1 MKREMGQ
8 QLSFHIITFGCQMNK
23 SRSEHL
29 SYLLSR
35 EGFIPVTNPEES
47 DILVFNT
54 CAVREHAVERATN
67 AINQMVLKISSQKGK
82 VPTVVVCGCMS
93 ELFQKELAQK
103 IPSAKIFVGT
113 QKWNLI
119 PILLK
124 ETLLTE
130 TKNFLFEREEN
141 HVPFLESGYLR
152 EEGIS
157 AYLPITYGCDNF
169 CSYCVVPYVT
179 GRQRSKP
186 EELVLKEFG
195 EILENGF
202 REIVLLGQNVNSY
215 GKDLVGKPTFEHL
228 LERIEQRFGR
238 EKIWVRFITSH
249 PKDMRKDI
257 VKKVK
262 ESHIICPYFH
272 FPLQAGSDRILALM
286 NRGYTQKEYLEMAD
300 FIRNSFA
307 DVGIGTD
314 IIVGFPGETEEDFWE
329 TLKVVERVQFD
340 VAYTYI
346 YSPRPRTA
354 ASSFQDD
361 VPQKVKEERLAILN
375 NVLRN
380 IHLQKIRQ
388 RIGEEVEVLLEKGEE
403 KHFLARTQSNLR
415 VLVKKETRLEVGNW
429 VTIKLRSL
437 HGNKIEG
444 EVYGSE

>member
-1 MKREMGQ
+1 MKRETGQ
-8 QLSFHIITFGCQMNK
+8 QFSFRIITFGCQMNK

-35 EGFIPVTNPEES
+35 EGFIPVTNPEEA

-67 AINQMVLKISSQKGK
+67 AINQMVIKVSSRKGK
-82 VPTVVVCGCMS
+82 VPTVAVCGCMS

-103 IPSAKIFVGT
+103 IPLAKIFVGT

-119 PILLK
+119 PVLIR
-124 ETLLTE
+124 ETLVTE
-130 TKNFLFEREEN
+130 GKKFLFEREEN
-141 HVPFLESGYLR
+141 NVPFLEIGYLR
-152 EEGIS
+152 ESKIS

-186 EELVLKEFG
+186 EELILQEFRD
-195 EILENGF
+195 ILENGF

-215 GKDLVGKPTFEHL
+215 GKDLTGKPTFEHL
-228 LERIEQRFGR
+228 LERIEQCFGK

-257 VKKVK
+257 IEKVK
-262 ESHIICPYFH
+262 ESHILCPYFH
-272 FPLQAGSDRILALM
+272 FPLQAGSDRVLALM
-286 NRGYTQKEYLEMAD
+286 NRRYTQKEYLEMAD
-300 FIRNSFA
+300 FIRDSFA

-314 IIVGFPGETEEDFWE
+314 IIVGFPGETEEDFGE

-340 VAYTYI
+340 VAYTYV

-354 ASSFQDD
+354 AFSFQDD

-375 NVLRN
+375 TLLRD
-380 IHLQKIRQ
+380 IHSQKIRH
-388 RIGEEVEVLLEKGEE
+388 RVGEEVEVLLEEVEE
-403 KHFLARTQSNLR
+403 KHFLARTPSNLR
-415 VLVKKETRLEVGNW
+415 VLVKKEAHLEIGNW
-429 VTIKLRSL
+429 ITVKLRSL
-437 HGNKIEG
+437 QGNKIEG
-444 EVYGSE
+444 EVHGS